1 MQNESSSDIFSTRT
15 LTISG
20 MHCQSCVG
28 RVETALLRLSG
39 VAEATVLA
47 EQKANIRYNSA
58 KAKIDDLRASVEA
71 EGYHILGDNIEN
83 SESTTTRKAGGL
95 DFTAKGGKIQGSE
108 VPQSL
113 RVEPGAKHLVWKT
126 QLNKECCSQ
135 PFNWFSNPRSY
146 LFGAIA
152 SFAIV
157 GVYLGMNTLTADWYF
172 AKIQFR
178 EYRWWIITLAVGLGI
193 QVTLFTL
200 FRAQLRGQKMRA
212 AKSSMAASGGVS
224 ATAMMACCS
233 HYLATVIP
241 ALGVPFLSA
250 TAVASL
256 AEYQTYFFLAGVLSC
271 LVGIGLMLRIMAK
284 HGMIRTPI
292 LKNSFIFRLGRV
304 GGSG

>member
-1 MQNESSSDIFSTRT
+1 MENERSSDIFSTRT

-39 VAEATVLA
+39 VAEATVDLS
-47 EQKANIRYNSA
+47 EQKANIRFNSA
-58 KAKIDDLRASVEA
+58 KLKIEDLRASVEA
-71 EGYHILGDNIEN
+71 EGYHILDENMEN
-83 SESTTTRKAGGL
+83 SESTTTRTAGGW
-95 DFTAKGGKIQGSE
+95 DFTAIGGKRQGRE

-113 RVEPGAKHLVWKT
+113 RVEPGAKRPVWKT

-135 PFNWFSNPRSY
+135 PFKWFSNPRSY
-146 LFGAIA
+146 LFGVIA

-157 GVYLGMNTLTADWYF
+157 GVYLGMNTLTSDWYF
-172 AKIQFR
+172 ARVQFG

-200 FRAQLRGQKMRA
+200 FRAHLRGQKMRG

-256 AEYQTYFFLAGVLSC
+256 AEYQTYFFLAGVISC
-271 LVGIGLMLRIMAK
+271 LVGIGLMLRMMAK
-284 HGMIRTPI
+284 HGMIQIGI
-292 LKNSFIFRLGRV
+292 LKSYFSFGLGRV
-304 GGSG
+304 S

>member
-1 MQNESSSDIFSTRT
+1 MQNESSSDIFSMRT

-39 VAEATVLA
+39 VAEATVDLA

-83 SESTTTRKAGGL
+83 AE
-95 DFTAKGGKIQGSE
+95 
-108 VPQSL
+108 
-113 RVEPGAKHLVWKT
+113 
-126 QLNKECCSQ
+126 LNKECCSQ

-146 LFGAIA
+146 IFGAIA

-157 GVYLGMNTLTADWYF
+157 GVYLGMKTLTADWYF
-172 AKIQFR
+172 AKIQFS

-200 FRAQLRGQKMRA
+200 FRARLRGQKMKA

-233 HYLATVIP
+233 HYLATLIP
-241 ALGVPFLSA
+241 ALGIPFLSA

-256 AEYQTYFFLAGVLSC
+256 AEYQTYFFLAGVISC
-271 LVGIGLMLRIMAK
+271 LVGIGLMLRMMEK
-284 HGMIRTPI
+284 HGMIRNPV
-292 LKNSFIFRLGRV
+292 LKNSFIFNLGRL

>member
-1 MQNESSSDIFSTRT
+1 MQNERSSDIFSTRT

-39 VAEATVLA
+39 VAEATVDLS
-47 EQKANIRYNSA
+47 EQKANIRFNSA
-58 KAKIDDLRASVEA
+58 KVKIDDLRASVEA
-71 EGYHILGDNIEN
+71 EGYHILGDNI
-83 SESTTTRKAGGL
+83 
-95 DFTAKGGKIQGSE
+95 
-108 VPQSL
+108 
-113 RVEPGAKHLVWKT
+113 VE
-126 QLNKECCSQ
+126 LNKECCGQ

-146 LFGAIA
+146 LFGVIA

-172 AKIQFR
+172 ARIQFS
-178 EYRWWIITLAVGLGI
+178 EYRWWIITLAIGLGI

-200 FRAQLRGQKMRA
+200 FRVHLRGQKMKA
-212 AKSSMAASGGVS
+212 AKSSMAASGGMS

-256 AEYQTYFFLAGVLSC
+256 AEYQTYFFLAGVISC
-271 LVGIGLMLRIMAK
+271 LVGIGLMLRMMAK
-284 HGMIRTPI
+284 HGMIQNGI
-292 LKNSFIFRLGRV
+292 LKSYLSFRLGRV
-304 GGSG
+304 SG

>member
-1 MQNESSSDIFSTRT
+1 MQNETSSDIFSTRT

-39 VAEATVLA
+39 VAEATVDLS
-47 EQKANIRYNSA
+47 EQKANIRFNSA
-58 KAKIDDLRASVEA
+58 KVKIDDLRASVEA
-71 EGYHILGDNIEN
+71 EGYHILGDNI
-83 SESTTTRKAGGL
+83 
-95 DFTAKGGKIQGSE
+95 
-108 VPQSL
+108 
-113 RVEPGAKHLVWKT
+113 VE
-126 QLNKECCSQ
+126 LNKECCGQ

-146 LFGAIA
+146 LFGVIA

-172 AKIQFR
+172 AKIQFS
-178 EYRWWIITLAVGLGI
+178 EYRWWIITLAIGLGI

-200 FRAQLRGQKMRA
+200 FRVHLRGQKMKA
-212 AKSSMAASGGVS
+212 AKSSMAASGGMS

-256 AEYQTYFFLAGVLSC
+256 AEYQTYFFLAGVISC
-271 LVGIGLMLRIMAK
+271 LVGIGLMLRMMAK
-284 HGMIRTPI
+284 HGMIQNGI
-292 LKNSFIFRLGRV
+292 LKSYLSFRLGRV
-304 GGSG
+304 SG